1 MNERGIPYS
10 SDLIADKKN
19 IILLIWNHGSE
30 QDTKTDKCK
39 KKPKFGYTWDG
50 AVSPAIL
57 QFHNRQIKNLKIK
70 IFRLCSGV
78 KGMSGKEQ
86 DEILH

>member
-1 MNERGIPYS
+1 MNEKGIPYS
-10 SDLIADKKN
+10 SDLITDKKN
-19 IILLIWNHGSE
+19 TILLIWNHGSE

-57 QFHNRQIKNLKIK
+57 QFHNKQIKNLCR
-70 IFRLCSGV
+70 FTN
-78 KGMSGKEQ
+78 
-86 DEILH
+86 